1 MRIKIAISLVL
12 FLSACSLLPQ
22 DTTEAVHEEE
32 VEEVSQESESDK
44 LARLQAEYE
53 ANEAL
58 RKTELKEFYVPLP
71 TIETVFEE
79 KETTVKALYVTY
91 NIAGLGFKVEDVD
104 LYADYITKTRNNQ
117 SFDSN
122 LLESVNR
129 LEEILGMVKATEINA
144 LVIDVKD
151 DRGMVGYPSNIE
163 LVQNLGANKDTPWDD
178 PEILMEYL
186 KSLDVYT
193 IARVVAFKDPH
204 FASLNADH
212 AIQLTAGGVYKDKS
226 GFAWVNPFDPYVW
239 NYQIA
244 VAQEAALK
252 GFDEIQFDY
261 VRFPDNAKY
270 YNEITTF
277 PGRNGLAKDEAI
289 QAFLKKAK
297 ADLEP
302 YHVKLSAD
310 VFGVIG
316 HSWEDEPEDIG
327 QTWIKIASEIDVMS
341 PMVYPSHYGSG
352 FYGYDVPDA
361 HPYEVVK
368 KALQE
373 SIEKNASVENAA
385 SIRPWLQ
392 GFTASWVKGYITY
405 DEKAVQDQIR
415 AAYDLGIEEYI
426 IWMSSNKYQAQA
438 YFTEN
443 FPIKAL
449 ESGYDRMDR
458 SAEDALKRYL
468 DAQKALRLSHL
479 YLLTP
484 IAQRSVN
491 YDEFAMHYKAN
502 NLSLK
507 SYEILSIAEAEGIYS
522 ANVSVKYTSDLG
534 IAEGEYQY
542 QVALENEVFKIT
554 VPQLNF
560 VKDE

>member
-22 DTTEAVHEEE
+22 DTTQDQKEKVIE
-32 VEEVSQESESDK
+32 ESDVEK
-44 LARLQAEYE
+44 FTRLESEYE
-53 ANEAL
+53 ANEAQ
-58 RKTELKEFYVPLP
+58 RKIELGEFYVPLP
-71 TIETVFEE
+71 RVETVFEE
-79 KETTVKALYVTY
+79 KDTVVKALYMTF
-91 NIAGLGFKVEDVD
+91 NIAGLGFKEEDVD
-104 LYADYITKTRNNQ
+104 LFADYITQTRNHE
-117 SFDSN
+117 SFD
-122 LLESVNR
+122 LTRLESVNR

-151 DRGMVGYPSNIE
+151 DRGMVGYPSDIQ
-163 LVQNLGANKDTPWDD
+163 LVADLGANKDTPWDE
-178 PEILMEYL
+178 PEVLMNYL
-186 KSLDVYT
+186 NSLGVYT

-204 FASLNADH
+204 FALLNPDH
-212 AIQLTAGGVYKDKS
+212 AIQLSTGGVYKDKS

-244 VAQEAALK
+244 VAQEAAYR

-270 YNEITTF
+270 YNEITIF
-277 PGRNGLAKDEAI
+277 PSRNDLDKDEAI

-297 ADLEP
+297 ADLEA

-327 QTWIKIASEIDVMS
+327 QTWLKIASEIDVMS
-341 PMVYPSHYGSG
+341 PMVYPSHYGAG

-361 HPYEVVK
+361 YPYEVVK
-368 KALQE
+368 KALEE
-373 SIEKNASVENAA
+373 SIEKNAAVENAA

-415 AAYDLGIEEYI
+415 AAYDVGIKEYI
-426 IWMSSNKYQAQA
+426 IWMSSNKYQPQT
-438 YFTEN
+438 YFTEG
-443 FPIKAL
+443 FGIKSL
-449 ESGYDRMDR
+449 EPGYDRLER

-468 DAQKALRLSHL
+468 EAQKALRLSHL

-484 IAQRSVN
+484 MAQRVES
-491 YDEFAMHYKAN
+491 YDDFANTYKEKH
-502 NLSLK
+502 LSLT
-507 SYEILSIAEAEGIYS
+507 SYELISITEIQGVYTAV
-522 ANVSVKYTSDLG
+522 VSVKYSSDLG
-534 IAEGEYQY
+534 VAEGEYSY
-542 QVALENEVFKIT
+542 RVALENEIFKISA
-554 VPQLNF
+554 PNLNF